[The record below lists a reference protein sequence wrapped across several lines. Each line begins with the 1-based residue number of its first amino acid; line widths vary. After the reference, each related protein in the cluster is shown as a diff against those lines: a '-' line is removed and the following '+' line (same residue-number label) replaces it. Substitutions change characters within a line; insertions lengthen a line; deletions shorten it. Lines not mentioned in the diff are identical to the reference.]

1 MGSGLLLETEM
12 LMDEPAIPSSA
23 KILARTT
30 GLGREFET
38 KQEHEIDEGFDCPI
52 TTVWSEL
59 PQGIC

>member
-1 MGSGLLLETEM
+1 M
-12 LMDEPAIPSSA
+12 MDEPAIPSSA